1 MEDYIGREYL
11 FNSSKHFI
19 EKAEKALAI
28 AKENE
33 KNDTPPEGYKW
44 KWVDGGLR
52 SKKRVLV
59 KISNQ

>member
-1 MEDYIGREYL
+1 METSSRVDYLY
-11 FNSSKHFI
+11 NVSSEQKK
-19 EKAEKALAI
+19 KAEKALEK
-28 AKENE
+28 AKANEENV
-33 KNDTPPEGYKW
+33 PEGYEW